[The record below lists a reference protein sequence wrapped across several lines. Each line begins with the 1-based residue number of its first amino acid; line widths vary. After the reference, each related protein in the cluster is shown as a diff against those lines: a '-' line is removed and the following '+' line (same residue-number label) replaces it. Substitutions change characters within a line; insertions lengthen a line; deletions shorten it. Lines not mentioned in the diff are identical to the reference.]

1 MPCPVRIV
9 SYSMPLFSPHATTA
23 LDAAYAAAEIH
34 RAWFGK
40 LERIEYKGRH
50 DPVTVADREAEA
62 AIAAILRRAFPEHA
76 LLGEETGRQGHG
88 AHTWLID
95 PLDGTYNYAHAIPW
109 FAVSIALEHGGR
121 PIVGVILHTMFEEVY
136 VAEAGRGAFASRL
149 RDLPPAPP
157 AWEALSW
164 QPLRVTR
171 ISRLDEATLATGF
184 PHNVAET
191 GINLDHF
198 SNFLRA
204 AARTRAMGSAALAL
218 AAVALGQ
225 TEGYWEI
232 GPSAWDFA
240 AGALIVEEAGGRVS
254 DLRGRALDAYGRQIL
269 ATNGL
274 IHGQAQAVLA
284 RGRSGLEGDGRDG
297 AFVPP

>member
-1 MPCPVRIV
+1 MPRPVRIV
-9 SYSMPLFSPHATTA
+9 SYSMPRFSPHATTA
-23 LDAAYAAAEIH
+23 LNGAHAAAEVH
-34 RAWFGK
+34 RAWFGR
-40 LERIEYKGRH
+40 LERIEYKSRH

-62 AIAAILRRAFPEHA
+62 AIAGILRRAFPEHA
-76 LLGEETGRQGHG
+76 LLGEETGRQGES

-136 VAEAGRGAFASRL
+136 VAEAGRGAFAARL
-149 RDLPPAPP
+149 RDLPPEPP
-157 AWEALSW
+157 AWDTLPGW
-164 QPLRVTR
+164 RPLHVTR
-171 ISRLDEATLATGF
+171 LSRLDEATLATGF

-240 AGALIVEEAGGRVS
+240 AGALIVEEAGGRVT
-254 DLRGRALDAYGRQIL
+254 DLRGRTLDTYGRQIL

-274 IHGQAQAVLA
+274 IHDQAQAVLA
-284 RGRSGLEGDGRDG
+284 RGRSGLE
-297 AFVPP
+297 